1 MTALKPK
8 KKYNYYFT
16 NNMNNQHL
24 LDSFLETVL
33 EPDKETINY
42 HGVEIPFPSLAQA
55 ELDRQFN
62 LNLKNNVSP
71 RDFEKVVDGVI
82 VSIKLD
88 LKKKYKLYYFL
99 LYNISYL
106 RKNKI
111 DLTKESKFN
120 LEEINELLF
129 STEENVFKYY
139 EQIKRLSLN

>member
-1 MTALKPK
+1 
-8 KKYNYYFT
+8 
-16 NNMNNQHL
+16 MNNQHL

-42 HGVEIPFPSLAQA
+42 HGVEVPFPSLAQA

-82 VSIKLD
+82 VSIKLN
-88 LKKKYKLYYFL
+88 LKRKYKLYYFL

-111 DLTKESKFN
+111 NLTKFDF
-120 LEEINELLF
+120 EEINELLF
-129 STEENVFKYY
+129 SSEDRIYSYY
-139 EQIKRLSLN
+139 DKIKQLSLN

>member
-1 MTALKPK
+1 
-8 KKYNYYFT
+8 
-16 NNMNNQHL
+16 MNSQHL
-24 LDSFLETVL
+24 LDIFLETVL

-42 HGVEIPFPSLAQA
+42 HGVEVPFPSLAQA

-71 RDFEKVVDGVI
+71 SDFEKAVDGAI

-88 LKKKYKLYYFL
+88 LKRKYKLYYFL

-111 DLTKESKFN
+111 NLTEENKFN

-129 STEENVFKYY
+129 STEENIFKYY

>member
-1 MTALKPK
+1 
-8 KKYNYYFT
+8 
-16 NNMNNQHL
+16 MNNQHL

-42 HGVEIPFPSLAQA
+42 HGVEVPFPSLAQA

>member
-42 HGVEIPFPSLAQA
+42 YGVEVPFPSLAQA

-62 LNLKNNVSP
+62 LNLKNNTSP
-71 RDFEKVVDGVI
+71 RDFEKVIDGVI

-111 DLTKESKFN
+111 NLTKFN
-120 LEEINELLF
+120 FEEINELLF
-129 STEENVFKYY
+129 SSEDRIYSYY
-139 EQIKRLSLN
+139 DKIKQLSLN

>member
-1 MTALKPK
+1 MD
-8 KKYNYYFT
+8 
-16 NNMNNQHL
+16 NQHL
-24 LDSFLETVL
+24 LESFLETVL

-42 HGVEIPFPSLAQA
+42 YGVEIPFPSLAQA

-62 LNLKNNVSP
+62 TNLKNNVSP

-129 STEENVFKYY
+129 STEENIFKHY

>member
-1 MTALKPK
+1 ME
-8 KKYNYYFT
+8 
-16 NNMNNQHL
+16 NQHL
-24 LDSFLETVL
+24 LDIFLETVL

-42 HGVEIPFPSLAQA
+42 HGVEVPFPSLAQA

-111 DLTKESKFN
+111 DLTKENKFN

>member
-1 MTALKPK
+1 
-8 KKYNYYFT
+8 
-16 NNMNNQHL
+16 MNNQHL

-42 HGVEIPFPSLAQA
+42 HGVEVPFPSLAQA

-71 RDFEKVVDGVI
+71 RDFQKVIDGVI

-111 DLTKESKFN
+111 NLTKFN
-120 LEEINELLF
+120 FEEINELLF
-129 STEENVFKYY
+129 STEENIFKYY

>member
-1 MTALKPK
+1 MLQK
-8 KKYNYYFT
+8 KVEKK
-16 NNMNNQHL
+16 NMNNQHL

-42 HGVEIPFPSLAQA
+42 YGVEVPFPSLAQA

-71 RDFEKVVDGVI
+71 RDFEKVIDGVI

-99 LYNISYL
+99 LYNIYYL

-111 DLTKESKFN
+111 NPTKFN
-120 LEEINELLF
+120 FEEINELLF
-129 STEENVFKYY
+129 SSEDHIYSYY
-139 EQIKRLSLN
+139 DKIKQLSLN

>member
-1 MTALKPK
+1 ME
-8 KKYNYYFT
+8 
-16 NNMNNQHL
+16 NQHL

-42 HGVEIPFPSLAQA
+42 YGVEVPFPSLAQA

-71 RDFEKVVDGVI
+71 INFEKVVDGVI

-99 LYNISYL
+99 LYNIAYL

-111 DLTKESKFN
+111 DFTKESKFN

-129 STEENVFKYY
+129 STEENIFKHY

>member
-1 MTALKPK
+1 
-8 KKYNYYFT
+8 
-16 NNMNNQHL
+16 MNNQHL
-24 LDSFLETVL
+24 LESFLETVL
-33 EPDKETINY
+33 EPDKETINFY
-42 HGVEIPFPSLAQA
+42 GAEIPFPSLAQA

-88 LKKKYKLYYFL
+88 LKRKYKLYYFL

-106 RKNKI
+106 RKNKT
-111 DLTKESKFN
+111 DLTKENKFN

-129 STEENVFKYY
+129 STEDHIYSYY
-139 EQIKRLSLN
+139 EKVKRLSLN

>member
-1 MTALKPK
+1 
-8 KKYNYYFT
+8 
-16 NNMNNQHL
+16 MNNQHL

-42 HGVEIPFPSLAQA
+42 HGFDVPFPSLAQA

-62 LNLKNNVSP
+62 INLKNNVSP
-71 RDFEKVVDGVI
+71 REFEKVVDGVI

-88 LKKKYKLYYFL
+88 LKRKYKLYYFL

-129 STEENVFKYY
+129 GTEDHIYSYY
-139 EQIKRLSLN
+139 EKVKRLSLN

>member
-1 MTALKPK
+1 
-8 KKYNYYFT
+8 
-16 NNMNNQHL
+16 MNSQHL

-42 HGVEIPFPSLAQA
+42 NGVEVPFPSLAQA
-55 ELDRQFN
+55 ELDREFN
-62 LNLKNNVSP
+62 KNLKNNVSP
-71 RDFEKVVDGVI
+71 REFERVVDGVI
-82 VSIKLD
+82 ASIKLD

-111 DLTKESKFN
+111 DITKENKFN
-120 LEEINELLF
+120 FEKVNELLF
-129 STEENVFKYY
+129 STEENIFKYY

>member
-1 MTALKPK
+1 
-8 KKYNYYFT
+8 
-16 NNMNNQHL
+16 MNNQYL

-42 HGVEIPFPSLAQA
+42 HGVDVPFPSLAQA

-82 VSIKLD
+82 VSIKLN

-111 DLTKESKFN
+111 DITKENKFN
-120 LEEINELLF
+120 FEKVNELLF
-129 STEENVFKYY
+129 STEENIFKYY

>member
-1 MTALKPK
+1 ME
-8 KKYNYYFT
+8 
-16 NNMNNQHL
+16 NQHL

-33 EPDKETINY
+33 EPDNETINY
-42 HGVEIPFPSLAQA
+42 HGVEVPFPSLAQA
-55 ELDRQFN
+55 ELDHQFN
-62 LNLKNNVSP
+62 LNLKNNVLP

-88 LKKKYKLYYFL
+88 LKRKYKLYYFL

-111 DLTKESKFN
+111 DLTKENKFN
-120 LEEINELLF
+120 LEEVNELLF
-129 STEENVFKYY
+129 STEENIFKHY

>member
-1 MTALKPK
+1 
-8 KKYNYYFT
+8 
-16 NNMNNQHL
+16 MNNQHL

-42 HGVEIPFPSLAQA
+42 HGFDVSFPSLAQA

-62 LNLKNNVSP
+62 INLKNNVSP
-71 RDFEKVVDGVI
+71 RDFEKVIDGVI

-111 DLTKESKFN
+111 NTTKFN
-120 LEEINELLF
+120 FEEINELLF
-129 STEENVFKYY
+129 SSEDHIYSYY
-139 EQIKRLSLN
+139 DKIKQLSLN

>member
-1 MTALKPK
+1 
-8 KKYNYYFT
+8 
-16 NNMNNQHL
+16 MNNQHL

-42 HGVEIPFPSLAQA
+42 NGVEVPFPSLAQA

-62 LNLKNNVSP
+62 INLKNNVSP
-71 RDFEKVVDGVI
+71 RDFEKVIDGVI

-111 DLTKESKFN
+111 NLTKFN
-120 LEEINELLF
+120 FEEINELLF
-129 STEENVFKYY
+129 SSEDHIYSYY
-139 EQIKRLSLN
+139 DKIKHLSLN

>member
-1 MTALKPK
+1 
-8 KKYNYYFT
+8 
-16 NNMNNQHL
+16 MNNQIL

-42 HGVEIPFPSLAQA
+42 HGVEVPFPSLAQA

-62 LNLKNNVSP
+62 INLKNNVSP
-71 RDFEKVVDGVI
+71 RDFEKVIDEVI

-111 DLTKESKFN
+111 DITKENKFN
-120 LEEINELLF
+120 FEKVNELLF
-129 STEENVFKYY
+129 CTEENIFKYY

>member
-1 MTALKPK
+1 
-8 KKYNYYFT
+8 
-16 NNMNNQHL
+16 MNNQHL

-42 HGVEIPFPSLAQA
+42 YGVEVPFPSLAQA

-71 RDFEKVVDGVI
+71 RDFEKVIDRVI

-111 DLTKESKFN
+111 NLTKFN
-120 LEEINELLF
+120 FEEINELLF
-129 STEENVFKYY
+129 SSEDHIYSYY
-139 EQIKRLSLN
+139 DKIKQLSLN

>member
-1 MTALKPK
+1 
-8 KKYNYYFT
+8 
-16 NNMNNQHL
+16 MNSQHL

-42 HGVEIPFPSLAQA
+42 HGVDVPFPSLAQA

-62 LNLKNNVSP
+62 INLKNNISP
-71 RDFEKVVDGVI
+71 RDFEKVIDVVI

-88 LKKKYKLYYFL
+88 LKKKYKFYYFL

-111 DLTKESKFN
+111 RLTKFN
-120 LEEINELLF
+120 FEEINELLF
-129 STEENVFKYY
+129 NSEDHIYLYY
-139 EQIKRLSLN
+139 DKIKKLSLN

>member
-1 MTALKPK
+1 
-8 KKYNYYFT
+8 
-16 NNMNNQHL
+16 MNNQHL

-42 HGVEIPFPSLAQA
+42 HGVEVPFPSLAQA

-71 RDFEKVVDGVI
+71 RDFENVIDGVI

-99 LYNISYL
+99 LYNIYYL

-111 DLTKESKFN
+111 NLTKFN
-120 LEEINELLF
+120 FEEMNKLLF
-129 STEENVFKYY
+129 SSEDHIYSYY
-139 EQIKRLSLN
+139 DKIKQLSLN

>member
-1 MTALKPK
+1 MSS
-8 KKYNYYFT
+8 
-16 NNMNNQHL
+16 QHL
-24 LDSFLETVL
+24 LNSFLETVL
-33 EPDKETINY
+33 EPDKDTINY
-42 HGVEIPFPSLAQA
+42 HGVDVPFPSLAQA

-71 RDFEKVVDGVI
+71 REFEKVVDGVI
-82 VSIKLD
+82 ISIKLD
-88 LKKKYKLYYFL
+88 LKRKYKLYYFL

-129 STEENVFKYY
+129 STEDHIYSYY
-139 EQIKRLSLN
+139 EKIKRLSLN

>member
-1 MTALKPK
+1 
-8 KKYNYYFT
+8 
-16 NNMNNQHL
+16 MNNQIL

-42 HGVEIPFPSLAQA
+42 YGFEVPFPSLAQA

-71 RDFEKVVDGVI
+71 RDFEKVIDGVI

-111 DLTKESKFN
+111 NLTKFN
-120 LEEINELLF
+120 FEEINELLF
-129 STEENVFKYY
+129 STEDHIYSYY
-139 EQIKRLSLN
+139 DKIKQLSLN

>member
-1 MTALKPK
+1 
-8 KKYNYYFT
+8 
-16 NNMNNQHL
+16 MNNHHL

-42 HGVEIPFPSLAQA
+42 YGVEVPFPSLAQA

-71 RDFEKVVDGVI
+71 RDFEKVIDGVI

-111 DLTKESKFN
+111 NLTKFN
-120 LEEINELLF
+120 FEEINELLF
-129 STEENVFKYY
+129 SSEDHIYSYY
-139 EQIKRLSLN
+139 DKIKQLSLN

>member
-1 MTALKPK
+1 
-8 KKYNYYFT
+8 
-16 NNMNNQHL
+16 MNNQHL

-33 EPDKETINY
+33 EPDKDTINY
-42 HGVEIPFPSLAQA
+42 HGVDVPFPSLAQA

-71 RDFEKVVDGVI
+71 RDFEKVIDGVI

-111 DLTKESKFN
+111 NLTKFDF
-120 LEEINELLF
+120 EEINELLF
-129 STEENVFKYY
+129 SSEDRIYSYY
-139 EQIKRLSLN
+139 DKIKQLSLN

>member
-1 MTALKPK
+1 
-8 KKYNYYFT
+8 
-16 NNMNNQHL
+16 MNNQHL

-42 HGVEIPFPSLAQA
+42 YGVEVPFPSLAQA

-71 RDFEKVVDGVI
+71 RDFEKVIDGVI

-111 DLTKESKFN
+111 NLTKFDF
-120 LEEINELLF
+120 EEINELLF
-129 STEENVFKYY
+129 SSEDRIYSYY
-139 EQIKRLSLN
+139 DKIKQLSLN

>member
-1 MTALKPK
+1 
-8 KKYNYYFT
+8 
-16 NNMNNQHL
+16 MNSQHL

-42 HGVEIPFPSLAQA
+42 YGVEIPFPSLAQA

-71 RDFEKVVDGVI
+71 RDFEKVIDGVI

-88 LKKKYKLYYFL
+88 LKRKYKLYYFL

-111 DLTKESKFN
+111 NLTKFN
-120 LEEINELLF
+120 FEEINELLF
-129 STEENVFKYY
+129 SSEDHIYSYY
-139 EQIKRLSLN
+139 NKIKQLSLN

>member
-1 MTALKPK
+1 
-8 KKYNYYFT
+8 
-16 NNMNNQHL
+16 MNNQHL
-24 LDSFLETVL
+24 LESFLETVL

-42 HGVEIPFPSLAQA
+42 HGVEVPFPSLAQA

-62 LNLKNNVSP
+62 LNLKNNVLP

>member
-1 MTALKPK
+1 
-8 KKYNYYFT
+8 
-16 NNMNNQHL
+16 MNNQHL

-62 LNLKNNVSP
+62 LNLKNNVAP

-82 VSIKLD
+82 VSIKLN
-88 LKKKYKLYYFL
+88 LKRKYKLYYFL

-106 RKNKI
+106 KRNKI
-111 DLTKESKFN
+111 DLTKENKFN

-129 STEENVFKYY
+129 STEENIFKHY

>member
-1 MTALKPK
+1 
-8 KKYNYYFT
+8 
-16 NNMNNQHL
+16 MNNQHL

-42 HGVEIPFPSLAQA
+42 YGFEVPFPSLAQA

-71 RDFEKVVDGVI
+71 RDFEKVIDGVI

-88 LKKKYKLYYFL
+88 LKKKYKIYYFL

-111 DLTKESKFN
+111 NPTKFN
-120 LEEINELLF
+120 FEEINELLF
-129 STEENVFKYY
+129 SSEDHIYSYY
-139 EQIKRLSLN
+139 DKIKQLSLN

>member
-1 MTALKPK
+1 
-8 KKYNYYFT
+8 
-16 NNMNNQHL
+16 MNNQIL

-42 HGVEIPFPSLAQA
+42 YGVEVPFPSLAQA

-71 RDFEKVVDGVI
+71 RDFEKVIDGVI

-111 DLTKESKFN
+111 NLTKFN
-120 LEEINELLF
+120 FEEINELLF
-129 STEENVFKYY
+129 SSEDHIYSYY
-139 EQIKRLSLN
+139 DKIKQLSLN

>member
-1 MTALKPK
+1 
-8 KKYNYYFT
+8 
-16 NNMNNQHL
+16 MNSQYL

-42 HGVEIPFPSLAQA
+42 HGVEFPFPSLAQA

-71 RDFEKVVDGVI
+71 REFEKVVDGVI

-88 LKKKYKLYYFL
+88 LNRKYKPYYFL
-99 LYNISYL
+99 LYYISYL
-106 RKNKI
+106 KKNKI
-111 DLTKESKFN
+111 DLIKENKFN

-129 STEENVFKYY
+129 STEDHIYSYY
-139 EQIKRLSLN
+139 EKVKRLSLN